1 MCIVK
6 WFNLY
11 IFCQITEQA
20 FILLTVIT
28 VEEPLISLLPVR
40 TRFTKRLVS
49 YGVDRGGGE
58 KGGVSDISYS
68 CGKNK
73 KGIT

>member
-20 FILLTVIT
+20 FILLTVIYRPRAT
-28 VEEPLISLLPVR
+28 DF
-40 TRFTKRLVS
+40 FTS
-49 YGVDRGGGE
+49 G
-58 KGGVSDISYS
+58 S
-68 CGKNK
+68 N
-73 KGIT
+73 

>member
-1 MCIVK
+1 M
-6 WFNLY
+6 
-11 IFCQITEQA
+11 
-20 FILLTVIT
+20 
-28 VEEPLISLLPVR
+28 EEPLISLLPVR
-40 TRFTKRLVS
+40 TRFTKLLVS
-49 YGVDRGGGE
+49 YGVGRGEE

>member
-11 IFCQITEQA
+11 IFYQITEQA

-49 YGVDRGGGE
+49 YGVGRGEE